1 MREKTS
7 VFAAT
12 LTSTFVSHPLIQIIF
27 FIIIIAIILTIRVII
42 IIIASNNN
50 AFNPL
55 SCLCSSTSPSSPSS
69 DIQWV
74 CSSSSASLSI
84 MWHKTTE
91 AYLILYTLTAM
102 ACGTYTSY
110 GIWPAPQ
117 EPPNPNLLWGSHIWA
132 TASSWK
138 PYLTT
143 SHLIPLSLYHR
154 CSIHKSHLCKKTDHD
169 IDTDYLSLILV
180 IIITPIRMISNVIKA
195 LVYFPPLSYRSQTPL
210 LFPRSLHSLTLII
223 IISQIITNIVFPIT
237 SLIYA

>member
-1 MREKTS
+1 
-7 VFAAT
+7 
-12 LTSTFVSHPLIQIIF
+12 
-27 FIIIIAIILTIRVII
+27 
-42 IIIASNNN
+42 
-50 AFNPL
+50 
-55 SCLCSSTSPSSPSS
+55 
-69 DIQWV
+69 
-74 CSSSSASLSI
+74 
-84 MWHKTTE
+84 
-91 AYLILYTLTAM
+91 M

-117 EPPNPNLLWGSHIWA
+117 EPPNPNLLWRSHIWA

-138 PYLTT
+138 SYLTT
-143 SHLIPLSLYHR
+143 SHLIPLSLYHRCSIHKSHLWKSYLTTSHLIRLSLYHR